1 VRPGTRAWLRA
12 ATDEGPARPVRWER
26 GFRALASAP
35 LLALAVAGCEKG
47 NGPPV
52 ISRPPVAVA
61 TVEAQRVVDR
71 IFVTGELLAVNEAS
85 VAAEVDGRVTSILVE
100 EGAGVEKGETVF
112 EIDRERRQL
121 ELLNARAGRDEAL
134 ARSEQQERESERIRR
149 LHASNSA
156 SEARLDA
163 AESELRLARSRLA
176 AARAGLGLA
185 ERALRNASV
194 TAPFSGI
201 VARRHVSEGEFI
213 KPGAELFDLVSMN
226 PIEVEFRV
234 PERDS
239 SRIELGQP
247 LEVRV
252 APLPDEVCSATVT
265 MISPRIDPRS
275 RTLRIKA
282 RIENRDGRLRPGL
295 FARADLG
302 LNERAAVPMIPESA
316 ILQRADGSVA
326 FRLTA
331 NDRVERVVLT
341 TGVFRDG
348 YVEIV
353 RGVEIGDVVVVRGH
367 ARLVDGSPVDVRTPT
382 GEPAVTSAAGVERG
396 GE

>member
-1 VRPGTRAWLRA
+1 M
-12 ATDEGPARPVRWER
+12 R
-26 GFRALASAP
+26 GRDFRVLASVLLPALA
-35 LLALAVAGCEKG
+35 LTGCEEG
-47 NGPPV
+47 NGPAAV
-52 ISRPPVAVA
+52 SRPPVAVA
-61 TVEAQRVVDR
+61 TVGAHRVVDR
-71 IFVTGELLAVNEAS
+71 ILVTGELLAVNEAS

-100 EGAGVEKGETVF
+100 EGETVEKGETVF

-121 ELLNARAGRDEAL
+121 ELENARAGLEEAR
-134 ARSEQQERESERIRR
+134 ARFEQLEREAKRIRR

-163 AESELRLARSRLA
+163 ADSELRLTRSRLA

-194 TAPFSGI
+194 AAPFSGI

-213 KPGAELFDLVSMN
+213 KPGGEIFDLVSLD

-234 PERDS
+234 SERDS
-239 SRIELGQP
+239 GRIEMGQP
-247 LEVRV
+247 LDVRV
-252 APLPDEVCSATVT
+252 APFPDETFRATVS

-275 RTLRIKA
+275 RTLRVKA
-282 RIENRDGRLRPGL
+282 MIENRDGRLRPGL

-302 LNERAAVPMIPESA
+302 LSERTGIAMIPESA

-326 FRLTA
+326 FRLVA
-331 NDRVERVVLT
+331 ADRVERVVLT

-348 YVEIV
+348 HVEIV
-353 RGVEIGDVVVVRGH
+353 EGLGVGDVVVVRGH
-367 ARLVDGSPVDVRTPT
+367 ARLVDGAAVEVRRST
-382 GEPAVTSAAGVERG
+382 GEPAVTSAAADGRG
-396 GE
+396 GG